1 MKENYRR
8 VTYVITRYLP
18 PLKDKLKD
26 NSTSRNVTRIGNI
39 TMSICNAL
47 THVKMIIER
56 ATYTGIIK

>member
-18 PLKDKLKD
+18 PLKDKH
-26 NSTSRNVTRIGNI
+26 STSRNVTRIGNI
-39 TMSICNAL
+39 TMSICAAL